1 MYCYGYLIYAILQL
15 KCFILAK
22 CKTNLMGHLESVVI
36 IKTYTKMRDD
46 DSYMEEIPRVNI
58 MLPD

>member
-1 MYCYGYLIYAILQL
+1 
-15 KCFILAK
+15 
-22 CKTNLMGHLESVVI
+22 MGHLESVVI
-36 IKTYTKMRDD
+36 IKTYTKMRND